1 MMWEKLKNKFWDKS
15 THIEELL
22 GLDIEGGE
30 IKRVKGIKAE
40 GAEWAFS
47 DNDPQIYISFTR
59 PIWGLRYTRD
69 IEWGEFTGREFS
81 KIYFKDNSQEYSET
95 NSCDIPFL
103 ADKKIV
109 RELHFSRPIREIRF
123 DPVEASGRCK
133 VTNLK
138 FLPIYEK
145 KSMASIVKEEYHIPE
160 AKEGVLIVTHSMSM
174 TGAPILAFH
183 IAKSMK
189 EQGRKVV
196 VLAREMGNGFL
207 ESKYEAVDIPVVPMD
222 IFDGSAFAYIEFSE
236 DDTWEVINRKNYV
249 DVVAGILEKAG
260 YSVAIVNSIVSG
272 EYADTMKNKGI
283 RLISL
288 IHEMKTTI
296 ELYGFIE
303 HGRHIADAADK
314 IIFPNEIVKQDFLK
328 LFPNVQGEC
337 MVKAQGVY
345 LDSAIEPKKTE
356 ILGRYNISP
365 SDIII
370 MSSGTCELRKGT
382 DLFVETAILYLKES
396 TKKNVHF
403 IWTGE
408 FYNMEFKGWLIN
420 QIERAGLEKKIHFV
434 PFVQDPGEYKY
445 LLENANIFLG
455 LSREDPFPST
465 VLEAM
470 DSNLPVIGFQGT
482 GGVEVMLS
490 EGRGILTSI
499 FDLTEVVR
507 GIDVLLE
514 DYKTREKICNK
525 AMEYVKQMKFSLY
538 VQFLTEQINIK
549 N

>member
-15 THIEELL
+15 THIKELPE
-22 GLDIEGGE
+22 LDIEGGE
-30 IKRVKGIKAE
+30 IKRVKGIKTE

-109 RELHFSRPIREIRF
+109 RELHFNRPIREIRF

-160 AKEGVLIVTHSMSM
+160 AKDGVLIVTHSMSM

-207 ESKYEAVDIPVVPMD
+207 ESKYESEDIPVIPMD
-222 IFDGSAFAYIEFSE
+222 IFDEGGFAYIEFAE
-236 DDTWEVINRKNYV
+236 DDTWEVINRKNYSG
-249 DVVAGILEKAG
+249 VVIENLKKLG
-260 YSVAIVNSIVSG
+260 YTTAITNSIVSG
-272 EYADTMKNKGI
+272 QYVKPLKENDIKTM
-283 RLISL
+283 SL

-296 ELYGFIE
+296 ELYGFTE
-303 HGRHIADAADK
+303 YGRCIAELSDK
-314 IIFPNEIVKQDFLK
+314 IVFPNEIVKSDFQKIYSNISGQCIIKPQGIYMNIMNSREDNDFLQK
-328 LFPNVQGEC
+328 WG
-337 MVKAQGVY
+337 
-345 LDSAIEPKKTE
+345 
-356 ILGRYNISP
+356 IS
-365 SDIII
+365 SEDVLV

-382 DLFVETAILYLKES
+382 DFFVELAIMYLRNKAQ
-396 TKKNVHF
+396 KNVHF

-408 FYNMEFKGWLIN
+408 FYDKELQGWLLN
-420 QIERAGLEKKIHFV
+420 QIERAGLEDRIHFI
-434 PFVQDPGEYKY
+434 PFIREPETYRA
-445 LLENANIFLG
+445 LLSKANVFLG

-470 DSNLPVIGFQGT
+470 CCNVPVIGFKGT
-482 GGVEVMLS
+482 GGIQVMLS
-490 EGRGILTSI
+490 EHRGMLANA
-499 FDLTEVVR
+499 FDLSE
-507 GIDVLLE
+507 I
-514 DYKTREKICNK
+514 
-525 AMEYVKQMKFSLY
+525 MEYMHIILCEEELRKQMCGKAQEY
-538 VQFLTEQINIK
+538 VEQLDFLSYVSFLDAQLVE
-549 N
+549 